1 MKVKW
6 LGHACFLLTS
16 AEGVRA
22 LIDPF
27 NEKVGYPLPEVEADI
42 VTVSHGHGDHSHTAA
57 VRGDFLVV
65 ERPGRVAVRGV
76 DISGIVSYHDRDFG
90 SLRGKNIIFTFRFD
104 GLSVCHLGDLGHLL
118 TRSQVEQIGAVDL
131 LLVPVGG
138 RYTIDAAEALEVARQ
153 IGPTVTIPM
162 HFRTAAGGAALDPV
176 DGFLELAGG
185 GSRPGKRELEFDRES
200 LGAHAGVMML
210 EYA

>member
-1 MKVKW
+1 MKW

-16 AEGVRA
+16 AKGVRV

-42 VTVSHGHGDHSHTAA
+42 VTISHGHGDHSHTAA
-57 VRGDFLVV
+57 VRGNSLVV
-65 ERPGRVAVRGV
+65 ERPGHVTVRGV
-76 DISGIVSYHDRDFG
+76 EISGIVSYHDHDFG
-90 SLRGKNIIFTFRFD
+90 SLRGKNIIFNYRLD

-118 TRSQVEQIGAVDL
+118 NRPHLEQIGEVDL

-138 RYTIDAAEALEVARQ
+138 RYTIDAAEALEVVRQ
-153 IGPTVTIPM
+153 INPAVTIPM

-176 DGFLELAGG
+176 DRFLELAGG
-185 GSRPGKRELEFDRES
+185 GGRPGKQELEFDRDA
-200 LGAHAGVMML
+200 LGDYTGVVVL